1 MDASQKQSWEV
12 ASTEYEAALE
22 QYRHFTGLRRQDMLF
37 VTAIQG
43 AALTIIGGD
52 LLHMKAAYIALSC
65 IAFVVILLGMNSE
78 RRLTAYMGSYARRA
92 RVIESQHGMTLVSD
106 AYASV
111 QGCRFMFS
119 NARVFLLFYVLLL
132 LAWLVIWIVNVCA

>member
-78 RRLTAYMGSYARRA
+78 RRLTAYMGSYARR
-92 RVIESQHGMTLVSD
+92 D